1 MKKTLVALFVALCMV
16 LTMAPAMAFAADE
29 PQIDSVVYY
38 ADQDAADEAGVD
50 VGNIVVTLKNPI
62 GDTDTK
68 IGFEIEVNSDR
79 YYYQATE
86 GEAADINKKSFSFKM
101 TETEKNWNDVSGDTL
116 AAGTYTI
123 KMFEYTAWK
132 EAGMGEVID
141 TATFTVPGESIDL
154 ANGFFDVANPDADT
168 VKDTPFEDY
177 PTWVTADQTFYF
189 QVEEAIAGNDD
200 KNGYLFEITA
210 DGKTYSAV
218 GNVLL
223 YNKVPATLYGSFL
236 SDGVDFIDKVKTTS
250 KNNDYELAPGTYTVS
265 VLKFVG
271 NGYNNGIAS
280 DIFDYPVD
288 AKEVATFEI
297 TVASADYSDWNG
309 LVAYIN
315 NLDEMDYTEEGWE
328 KFCDNVEP
336 YISSEGAHYVK
347 PDQPKTYQ
355 DTIENAEKH
364 LESWINW
371 LSSHKT
377 ADYSYLNAMIAVAEG
392 LDKSDYT
399 ADSWETVETALKE
412 AKDVPLRQGTGEQ
425 DEITNAAEKLVLAM
439 SRLVGVEKA
448 NYAAVDAAIA
458 KAETLT
464 EADYTA
470 DSWAAVEAAIDAVV
484 RDLPVS
490 DQAKVDAMAKAI
502 NDAIDAL
509 VVEKANYAAV
519 DAAIAKAET
528 LTEADYTADSWAAV
542 EAAIDAVVRDLPV
555 SDQAKVDAMAKAI
568 NDAIDAL
575 VAAEP
580 EDPTDPED
588 PTKIVFDD
596 VEQGRWSA
604 QYIYDLVEKGICDGI
619 GDNKFNPEGNIERC
633 AFAKIL
639 AEASGDDLTRYEGTS
654 NFADCRGS
662 WAETYINWAYAN
674 GIVTGR
680 TDTTFDPY
688 GEISRQ
694 EMAAMIYRYAEYKG
708 IELPETNELITFD
721 DEEQIAD
728 YAAEAV
734 DAMQKAGIINGMDN
748 NEFQPQGTATREQA
762 AKMISV
768 LLSL

>member
-29 PQIDSVVYY
+29 PQIDSVVFY
-38 ADQDAADEAGVD
+38 ANAEEADEALGVTD
-50 VGNIVVTLKNPI
+50 SVDQTFVVNLKTPSTFN
-62 GDTDTK
+62 K
-68 IGFEIEVNSDR
+68 LGFEVAHGSNR
-79 YYYQATE
+79 YYYIATK
-86 GEAADINKKSFSFKM
+86 GGTIDFNKTQYVFSFKNNNGN
-101 TETEKNWNDVSGDTL
+101 EDFYKDVNNFL
-116 AAGTYTI
+116 
-123 KMFEYTAWK
+123 KEENNPVF
-132 EAGMGEVID
+132 EAGENYGIRLF
-141 TATFTVPGESIDL
+141 TFTGLNEKQQIEGYESVGDMYQGTIPAASVEEPEL
-154 ANGFFDVANPDADT
+154 INGFLEEKDDQVKNDNGNELFKAPD
-168 VKDTPFEDY
+168 
-177 PTWVTADQTFYF
+177 DQTVYASLNLEKELS
-189 QVEEAIAGNDD
+189 V
-200 KNGYLFEITA
+200 LFEITIG
-210 DGKTYSAV
+210 DKTYSATAA
-218 GNVLL
+218 NVNRTNV
-223 YNKVPATLYGSFL
+223 YTASFMTE
-236 SDGVDFIDKVKTTS
+236 VDFINEEAVTD
-250 KNNDYELAPGTYTVS
+250 NDTLILVPGTYTVTVS
-265 VLKFVG
+265 TYGK
-271 NGYNNGIAS
+271 
-280 DIFDYPVD
+280 DYDGEAPAHYPID
-288 AKEVATFEI
+288 AKERYSFDI
-297 TVASADYSDWNG
+297 TVASADYSRWDALNA
-309 LVAYIN
+309 LIDSF
-315 NLDEMDYTEEGWE
+315 DEMDYTKDAWDAFQEAYAAYFDDEDE
-328 KFCDNVEP
+328 KGD
-336 YISSEGAHYVK
+336 YLK
-347 PDQPKTYQ
+347 PGQAKYYQ
-355 DTIENAEKH
+355 DDIDEAVKDVSGLVDTLRENP
-364 LESWINW
+364 
-371 LSSHKT
+371 T
-377 ADYSYLNAMIAVAEG
+377 ANYDYLNAMIAVAEG

-399 ADSWETVETALKE
+399 ADSWEAVEAALEE
-412 AKDVPLRQGTGEQ
+412 AKKVEPRLPAEWNQ
-425 DEITNAAEKLVLAM
+425 TNVVDKAAEKLVLAM

-470 DSWAAVEAAIDAVV
+470 DSWAAVEAAINAVV

-542 EAAIDAVVRDLPV
+542 EAAINAVVRDLPV

-575 VAAEP
+575 VAAE
-580 EDPTDPED
+580 EDPTE
-588 PTKIVFDD
+588 IVFDD

>member
-38 ADQDAADEAGVD
+38 ADQDAAVEAGVE
-50 VGNIVVTLKNPI
+50 VGDIVVTLKNPI
-62 GDTDTK
+62 GNIDTK
-68 IGFEIEVNSDR
+68 IGFEIVVNSDR

-86 GEAADINKKSFSFKM
+86 GKAADINKKSFSFKM
-101 TETEKNWNDVSGDTL
+101 TETEKNWNDEFGAVL

-123 KMFEYTAWK
+123 NMFEYTAWEK
-132 EAGMGEVID
+132 AGMGDVID

-154 ANGFFDVANPDADT
+154 ANGFFDVADEDT
-168 VKDTPFEDY
+168 VKDTPFDGSSDK
-177 PTWVTADQTFYF
+177 VTDQTFYF
-189 QVEEAIAGNDD
+189 QVEEAIANNND

-223 YNKVPATLYGSFL
+223 YDKVPATLYGSFL
-236 SDGVDFIDKVKTTS
+236 VDGVDFIDKVKTTN

-265 VLKFVG
+265 VLKFAG

-280 DIFDYPVD
+280 DIFNYPVD

-315 NLDEMDYTEEGWE
+315 NLDEMDYTEEGW
-328 KFCDNVEP
+328 KTFCDQVEP
-336 YISSEGAHYVK
+336 YISSEGTNYVK

-355 DTIENAEKH
+355 VTIENAEKH
-364 LESWINW
+364 LEYWINW

-392 LDKSDYT
+392 LDQSDYT
-399 ADSWETVETALKE
+399 ADSWKELE
-412 AKDVPLRQGTGEQ
+412 AKLKTAKEIPPREGTDWQ
-425 DEITNAAEKLVLAM
+425 TKITNAGEKLAVAM
-439 SRLVGVEKA
+439 SKLVGVEKA

-588 PTKIVFDD
+588 PTEIVFDD

>member
-509 VVEKANYAAV
+509 V
-519 DAAIAKAET
+519 
-528 LTEADYTADSWAAV
+528 
-542 EAAIDAVVRDLPV
+542 
-555 SDQAKVDAMAKAI
+555 
-568 NDAIDAL
+568 
-575 VAAEP
+575 AAEP